1 MLIIC
6 KLPVF
11 RNNISSMNNVWC
23 LGTNFIRKTILLPV
37 TSIIEY
43 NYVLQVSIDTLSW
56 EFSVMTVGDENI
68 IGPPKVSTL

>member
-11 RNNISSMNNVWC
+11 RNNISSMNTVWC

-37 TSIIEY
+37 ASIIKY